1 MQISKVEK
9 RIKKIASFIEM
20 FKADGKLSRIEKD
33 LLLDY
38 VRKLYDELSS
48 LDDSEVQ
55 TKKSHKTKKEKVT
68 PPKPESILPD
78 SIAQKIEL
86 STQKEEIVELK
97 EEVIQTKV
105 AVEIAPVVADKVDVK
120 RDNGQINELFT
131 FDEVKD
137 MSDRLSL
144 SKLSNINKAIGINEK
159 IFTIKEL
166 FDGDAK
172 IYKNTIEKLNDTKSM
187 DEARAFLSSDIVEK
201 YNWTSDEKMKKAHNF
216 LKIVRR
222 LYV

>member
-9 RIKKIASFIEM
+9 RINKISSFIEM
-20 FKADGKLSRIEKD
+20 FKADGKLSKIEKD

-48 LDDSEVQ
+48 LDVSDVQPKKVQKPIVENTILPVVKEERVKEDKIESQVKHEEKQAEVI
-55 TKKSHKTKKEKVT
+55 TKPIVIKEVEKVT
-68 PPKPESILPD
+68 PIIDTSV
-78 SIAQKIEL
+78 SSKI
-86 STQKEEIVELK
+86 
-97 EEVIQTKV
+97 
-105 AVEIAPVVADKVDVK
+105 DKK
-120 RDNGQINELFT
+120 QIDELFS

-144 SKLSNINKAIGINEK
+144 SELNDINKAIGINEK

-166 FDGDAK
+166 FDGDATA
-172 IYKNTIEKLNDTKSM
+172 YKTTIEALNTTKSIE
-187 DEARAFLSSDIVEK
+187 DARVYLTSNVIEK
-201 YNWTSDEKMKKAHNF
+201 YGWLNEENSKKAHNF